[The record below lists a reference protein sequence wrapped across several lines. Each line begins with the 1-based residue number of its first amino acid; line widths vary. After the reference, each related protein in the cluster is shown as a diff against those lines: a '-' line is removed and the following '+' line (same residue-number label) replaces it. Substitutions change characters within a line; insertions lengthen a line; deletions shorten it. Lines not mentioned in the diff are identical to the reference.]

1 MKFLAAALRL
11 WSCAFSLVVGILL
24 TGLTIL
30 IVSTDIHNLN
40 MTMLP
45 WWKGTT
51 LTVMLLVLGLSGILA
66 GVLAFLGKLKPLL
79 VIFTL
84 VAVGVIVDGF
94 FLNAAYQF
102 DGKAGAISAAWLALA
117 ALLAFAGSL
126 TQFGNSRRS

>member
-1 MKFLAAALRL
+1 MKFLAAVLRL
-11 WSCAFSLVVGILL
+11 WSCAFSLVIGIFL
-24 TGLTIL
+24 TGLAIL

-51 LTVMLLVLGLSGILA
+51 LTVMLLVLGLSGIVA

-94 FLNAAYQF
+94 FLNPGHQF
-102 DGKAGAISAAWLALA
+102 DGKAGATSAAWLALA

>member
-11 WSCAFSLVVGILL
+11 WSCAFSLVVGIFL
-24 TGLTIL
+24 TGLAIL

>member
-11 WSCAFSLVVGILL
+11 WSCAFSLVVGIFL

-102 DGKAGAISAAWLALA
+102 DGKAGAISAAWLVLA

>member
-11 WSCAFSLVVGILL
+11 WSCAFSLVVGIFL
-24 TGLTIL
+24 TGLAIL

-94 FLNAAYQF
+94 FLNAAHQF

-126 TQFGNSRRS
+126 TQFGSSRRS